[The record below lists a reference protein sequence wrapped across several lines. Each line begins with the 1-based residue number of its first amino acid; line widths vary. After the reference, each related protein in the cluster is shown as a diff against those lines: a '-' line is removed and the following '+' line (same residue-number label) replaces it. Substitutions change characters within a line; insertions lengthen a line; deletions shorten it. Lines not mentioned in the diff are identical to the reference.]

1 MANPTSISVEDA
13 RLYITLPALQV
24 VDLVLKWA
32 GMKADEG
39 LALHPGPGHHHTE
52 PFAIVGDQP
61 DRYFVETAYTNRQV
75 EEGRYTGALCVK
87 ARRYRH
93 HRADRVGL
101 RGPLPDA
108 HDPAGIGLRR
118 PCCRRASTTGVDG
131 EKVTRQ

>member
-87 ARRYRH
+87 GRDVTATTAQIYLAFEARS
-93 HRADRVGL
+93 L
-101 RGPLPDA
+101 TLTILP
-108 HDPAGIGLRR
+108 G
-118 PCCRRASTTGVDG
+118 
-131 EKVTRQ
+131 